1 MKRIIIFLIINFIA
15 LGIGGIF
22 TNKGVKSSW
31 YKNLNK
37 APWTPP
43 GWVFGAAWA
52 IIMITFAFYMG
63 YLWESPENQNLVIA
77 LYVIQIIL
85 NIAWNPVFFKLR
97 NIKFGLI
104 VIASLTVLIG
114 FMLFYYFPVLK
125 MESLLL
131 IPYFVWLLIATSLN
145 AYILVKN

>member
-1 MKRIIIFLIINFIA
+1 
-15 LGIGGIF
+15 
-22 TNKGVKSSW
+22 
-31 YKNLNK
+31 
-37 APWTPP
+37 
-43 GWVFGAAWA
+43 
-52 IIMITFAFYMG
+52 
-63 YLWESPENQNLVIA
+63 
-77 LYVIQIIL
+77 VIQIIL